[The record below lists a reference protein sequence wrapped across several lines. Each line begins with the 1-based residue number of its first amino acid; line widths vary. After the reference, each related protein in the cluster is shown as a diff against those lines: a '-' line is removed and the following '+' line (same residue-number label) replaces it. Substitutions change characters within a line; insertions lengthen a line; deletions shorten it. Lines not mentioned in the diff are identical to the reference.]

1 MDISVIAIGD
11 ELLIGQ
17 VVDTNSGTIAKI
29 VNPVGWKIR
38 SVRIVADDA
47 DDDVPDEQAVRAVS
61 VRSVYIMFL
70 IIISNC

>member
-1 MDISVIAIGD
+1 MDISVVAIGD

-47 DDDVPDEQAVRAVS
+47 NEIKRAIKEAMAETDIVLTTGG
-61 VRSVYIMFL
+61 VGPT
-70 IIISNC
+70 